1 MAENN
6 KEDDKKNNNEKSPN
20 KKSST
25 INYNLIGLVII
36 SIAAFFGFGAIF
48 SQMQLNI
55 GAQASSAAF
64 AALFILL
71 STKFLMDKESE
82 NKLKA
87 EKEIKVFDDN
97 LKDYKMASQK
107 MLDIME
113 NNTITEKE
121 LHVLMHSHADLI
133 ILGHVSAIE
142 ASSNFIK
149 ICQNILLESFGKS
162 EVIDSRNHAYNISIE
177 KSKELWEQIV
187 YFQLASRDG
196 LNLKDDSLVANK
208 LKKTFIEF
216 NEKQNDIDMQISN
229 ILGVNDWLL
238 YKNNVGHPK
247 DSDEYR
253 DVKSH
258 TEQLIEIIVNAGLK
272 KTIKK
277 SQISFA
283 NPEHKKEA
291 RVIYLNNYSTQKKRF
306 SLSFAGTENYEF
318 FKELETKL
326 KKFDPNLRNARG
338 KFDIVFYV
346 TSENLTDPIIPKM
359 LKAYMDEFHK

>member
-1 MAENN
+1 M
-6 KEDDKKNNNEKSPN
+6 
-20 KKSST
+20 
-25 INYNLIGLVII
+25 
-36 SIAAFFGFGAIF
+36 
-48 SQMQLNI
+48 LNI
-55 GAQASSAAF
+55 
-64 AALFILL
+64 L
-71 STKFLMDKESE
+71 EY
-82 NKLKA
+82 NR
-87 EKEIKVFDDN
+87 
-97 LKDYKMASQK
+97 
-107 MLDIME
+107 
-113 NNTITEKE
+113 ITEKE

-162 EVIDSRNHAYNISIE
+162 EVIDSRNHAYIISVE
-177 KSKELWEQIV
+177 KSEELWKQIV
-187 YFQLASRDG
+187 IFQLASRDG
-196 LNLKDDSLVANK
+196 LNLKDDALVANK

-216 NEKQNDIDMQISN
+216 NENQNDIDMQISN

-346 TSENLTDPIIPKM
+346 TSENLSDPIIPKM